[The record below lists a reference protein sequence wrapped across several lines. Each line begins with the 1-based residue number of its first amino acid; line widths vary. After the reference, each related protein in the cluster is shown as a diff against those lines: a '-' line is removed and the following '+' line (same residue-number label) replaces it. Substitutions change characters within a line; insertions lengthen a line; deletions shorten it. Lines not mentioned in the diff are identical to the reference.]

1 MVEETKETTQQIDV
15 ADLYPG
21 FPLPITD
28 SGDLQLNQ
36 EQNNDQDDLRDK
48 KDADKV
54 ATVPF
59 PNMKKKN
66 YSQYD
71 LVKLKVHIQEHFY
84 VFSRF
89 LMSRILTL
97 IRVNEKD
104 AIKITLDIKK
114 HFVES

>member
-54 ATVPF
+54 ATV
-59 PNMKKKN
+59 
-66 YSQYD
+66 
-71 LVKLKVHIQEHFY
+71 
-84 VFSRF
+84 
-89 LMSRILTL
+89 
-97 IRVNEKD
+97 
-104 AIKITLDIKK
+104 
-114 HFVES
+114 